1 VLRTRRRRC
10 LLCLATAVAASACL
24 VPTATAAHVDPQ
36 VAGLQ
41 VALRAYKVYAGPIDG
56 ISGPA
61 TRRGI
66 RHFQKRVGLQVDG
79 VAGPAT
85 RRAFGPLGRP
95 LFGKRTLQRGLFG
108 FDVSVLQ
115 FLLARR
121 GELVPISG
129 YFDARTARALRHYQ
143 RTHELS
149 ADGVAGKLTL
159 TALTPAPAHA
169 AKAALVRST
178 SSVQSRVTTLLDYWA
193 DHYGVDRRLV
203 RAVAWQES
211 GYQTNL
217 TSSAGAWGVMQILP
231 GTWKYVET
239 VLIGRPVPHTTSGNI
254 HVGVAYLRQ
263 LLREFGGSE
272 RRALAAW
279 NQGPASLR
287 RHGALR
293 ETKAFVANVLALR
306 SSPI

>member
-10 LLCLATAVAASACL
+10 LLCLVTVVAASACL

-41 VALRAYKVYAGPIDG
+41 VALRAYKLYAGPIDG

-61 TRRGI
+61 TRSGI
-66 RHFQKRVGLQVDG
+66 KHFQKRVGLQVDG

-115 FLLARR
+115 FLLARG

-143 RTHELS
+143 RAHELS

-159 TALTPAPAHA
+159 TALTPQSADA

-178 SSVQSRVTTLLDYWA
+178 SSTPSRVTALLDYWA

-239 VLIGRPVPHTTSGNI
+239 VLIGHPVPHTTSGNI

-287 RHGALR
+287 RRGALR

-306 SSPI
+306 RSPI

>member
-10 LLCLATAVAASACL
+10 LLCLATVVAASACL
-24 VPTATAAHVDPQ
+24 VPTATAAYVDPQ

-41 VALRAYKVYAGPIDG
+41 VALRAYKLYTGPIDG

-61 TRRGI
+61 TRSGI
-66 RHFQKRVGLQVDG
+66 KLFQKRVGLQVDG

-95 LFGKRTLQRGLFG
+95 LFGKRTMQRGLFG

-115 FLLARR
+115 FLLARG

-143 RTHELS
+143 RAHELS
-149 ADGVAGKLTL
+149 ADGVAGRLTL
-159 TALTPAPAHA
+159 TALTPPPARA
-169 AKAALVRST
+169 AQAVLVRST
-178 SSVQSRVTTLLDYWA
+178 SATPSRVTALLDYWA

-231 GTWKYVET
+231 GTWKYVEK
-239 VLIGRPVPHTTSGNI
+239 VLIGHPVPHTTSGNI

-279 NQGPASLR
+279 NQGPASVR

-306 SSPI
+306 RSPI

>member
-1 VLRTRRRRC
+1 MLRTRRRRL
-10 LLCLATAVAASACL
+10 LLCLVTVVAASACA
-24 VPTATAAHVDPQ
+24 VPTALAGKVDPQ

-41 VALRAYKVYAGPIDG
+41 VALRAYKLYAGPVDG

-61 TRRGI
+61 TRRGVK
-66 RHFQKRVGLQVDG
+66 RFQKRVGLQVDG

-115 FLLARR
+115 FLLAR
-121 GELVPISG
+121 GGQLVPISG
-129 YFDARTARALRHYQ
+129 YFDARTARALRHFQ
-143 RTHELS
+143 RAHALI

-159 TALTPAPAHA
+159 TAFAPPATRA
-169 AKAALVRST
+169 AKAVPVRST
-178 SSVQSRVTTLLDYWA
+178 TSVRSHVTTLLDYWA

-211 GYQTNL
+211 GYHTNL

-231 GTWKYVET
+231 GTWKYIEM
-239 VLIGRPVPHTTSGNI
+239 VLVGHPVPHTTSGNI

-287 RHGALR
+287 RRGALR
-293 ETKAFVANVLALR
+293 ETRAFVANVLALR
-306 SSPI
+306 RSSI